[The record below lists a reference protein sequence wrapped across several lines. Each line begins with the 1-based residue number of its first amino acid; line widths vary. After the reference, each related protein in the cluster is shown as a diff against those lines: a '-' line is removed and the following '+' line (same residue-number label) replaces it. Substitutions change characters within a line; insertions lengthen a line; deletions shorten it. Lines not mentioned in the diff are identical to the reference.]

1 LTALKRYLN
10 ILLIFQLEM
19 EMRRGAAFFVSIM
32 AGIATFLIPYLPA
45 GRGASP
51 SQEESP
57 SCNSFGIQRFK
68 ERKEAPPFTLKN
80 LNGDRVSLSDF
91 KGKPVLLTFW
101 ATWCESCR
109 DELPILEKF
118 SIGKKDQLTILL
130 ITIDGERKRAA
141 ERIIKR
147 NNITLP
153 ALLLLKENVM
163 DPYGVRGWVPQTYL
177 VNQEGK
183 LVGKIIGQRDWL
195 SPEAWSCLKEIF
207 ELR

>member
-1 LTALKRYLN
+1 LTSFKIYL
-10 ILLIFQLEM
+10 IVLLIFHLEM
-19 EMRRGAAFFVSIM
+19 EMRRRAALLLSIM
-32 AGIATFLIPYLPA
+32 AGIATLLIPYLPA
-45 GRGASP
+45 GRGATP
-51 SQEESP
+51 SQQESP
-57 SCNSFGIQRFK
+57 SCNSFGIQRFQ

-80 LNGDRVSLSDF
+80 LQGDRVSLSDF

-109 DELPILEKF
+109 DELPVLEKF
-118 SIGKKDQLTILL
+118 SIGKRDRLTILL
-130 ITIDGERKRAA
+130 ITIDGERKRATQ
-141 ERIIKR
+141 RIVKE

-153 ALLLLKENVM
+153 VLLLLKENVM